1 MFKDL
6 DVGGF
11 YVGKTVKGQVSFE
24 MFRKDKNIKKG
35 NGVVIGK
42 LGIGKCFKLSEI
54 SKDKS
59 K

>member
-11 YVGKTVKGQVSFE
+11 YIGKTAKGEVAFE
-24 MFRKDKNIKKG
+24 MFRKEKNIKKS

-42 LGIGKCFKLSEI
+42 LGIGKYFKLSEI

>member
-1 MFKDL
+1 MFKDIEVDGL
-6 DVGGF
+6 
-11 YVGKTVKGQVSFE
+11 YIGKTVKGEVAFE
-24 MFRKDKNIKKG
+24 MFRKEKNIKKS
-35 NGVVIGK
+35 NGVIIGK